1 MTDKQKHTTTTL
13 KILTKKLFNKVSE
26 LEALAT
32 EIVTLTNEARLP
44 FVDKHRVSDVLYGIG
59 HNILECWA
67 QSDEWCAG
75 G

>member
-1 MTDKQKHTTTTL
+1 MTDKQEHDTATL
-13 KILTKKLFNKVSE
+13 EILTKRLFNHLFE

-32 EIVTLTNEARLP
+32 EIVTLTNEASIP
-44 FVDKHRVSDVLYGIG
+44 FVDKYKVSDTFYGISQSV
-59 HNILECWA
+59 LECWA

>member
-1 MTDKQKHTTTTL
+1 MTDKQEHDTATL
-13 KILTKKLFNKVSE
+13 EILTKRLFNHLFE

-32 EIVTLTNEARLP
+32 EIVTLTNEASVP
-44 FVDKHRVSDVLYGIG
+44 FVDKYDVSNTIFGIG

>member
-1 MTDKQKHTTTTL
+1 MTDKQEHVTATL
-13 KILTKKLFNKVSE
+13 EILTKKLFNKASE

-32 EIVTLTNEARLP
+32 EIVTLTNEASVP
-44 FVDKHRVSDVLYGIG
+44 FVDKYDISNTIFGVSQ
-59 HNILECWA
+59 NILECWA

>member
-1 MTDKQKHTTTTL
+1 MTDKQEHATATL
-13 KILTKKLFNKVSE
+13 EILTKRLFNHLFE

-32 EIVTLTNEARLP
+32 EIVTLTNEASIP
-44 FVDKHRVSDVLYGIG
+44 FVDKNKVSDTFYGIG